1 MSFTGRT
8 AVVTGGSRG
17 IGRAICLELARRG
30 ANVVFSYAGNTAAA
44 EATRKELEALGVQT
58 RAVQGSVA
66 DPAAVKTLI
75 DTAVKELGSL
85 DILVNNAGI
94 TRDNL
99 AMMLKEEDFDA
110 VIETNL
116 KGAFLTMKAAAR
128 PMMKARYG
136 RIVNLSSVV
145 ALRGNPG
152 QINYCASKAG
162 LIGMTKSLA
171 KELGGRGVTVNAV
184 APGYIATDMTAALP
198 DAAREAMLA
207 AIPAGR
213 PGTPE
218 DVAAAVAF
226 SPSLKAAVEHDFI
239 QYIGQSQTDNGITL
253 HLEYLFPDRGQLQ
266 FYATV
271 TGPEEFSSFMVHPV
285 LTDESGQPLE
295 TYGSTSKSVHP
306 GELSNAFTVFPFGDA
321 AFPETLYLTCEIS
334 GHRGGATEPPEP
346 LEGDPSAPY
355 AVVSFRLPLDTALLA
370 QGETLE
376 VDRWINLD
384 GNKLH
389 IQALE
394 LYPTHAR
401 LLLEEEPTN
410 RESLRGLDFY
420 LADGRGNRYAAGSSG
435 GTVSQGGAY
444 WCESPYFSP
453 DRNLTLCITGAEWLE
468 KGKEYVTVDL
478 ETGRALTPL
487 PVDVRVSARRDG
499 DNAEVAFYA
508 PMPPEADEDHLVF
521 RQLGTMDY
529 RAPDGSTV
537 AIYGVTSYHSD
548 VLWQGTSDEIPL
560 PEGWFIENYTIESY
574 LWDTID
580 MGLHATRETCFETPV
595 SVPLA

>member
-85 DILVNNAGI
+85 DILVNN
-94 TRDNL
+94 RDNL

-198 DAAREAMLA
+198 DAAREAMLS

-226 SPSLKAAVEHDFI
+226 LAS
-239 QYIGQSQTDNGITL
+239 
-253 HLEYLFPDRGQLQ
+253 
-266 FYATV
+266 
-271 TGPEEFSSFMVHPV
+271 EE
-285 LTDESGQPLE
+285 
-295 TYGSTSKSVHP
+295 
-306 GELSNAFTVFPFGDA
+306 
-321 AFPETLYLTCEIS
+321 
-334 GHRGGATEPPEP
+334 
-346 LEGDPSAPY
+346 
-355 AVVSFRLPLDTALLA
+355 
-370 QGETLE
+370 
-376 VDRWINLD
+376 
-384 GNKLH
+384 
-389 IQALE
+389 
-394 LYPTHAR
+394 
-401 LLLEEEPTN
+401 
-410 RESLRGLDFY
+410 
-420 LADGRGNRYAAGSSG
+420 AG
-435 GTVSQGGAY
+435 Y
-444 WCESPYFSP
+444 
-453 DRNLTLCITGAEWLE
+453 ITGQVLQ
-468 KGKEYVTVDL
+468 VD
-478 ETGRALTPL
+478 G
-487 PVDVRVSARRDG
+487 G
-499 DNAEVAFYA
+499 
-508 PMPPEADEDHLVF
+508 
-521 RQLGTMDY
+521 
-529 RAPDGSTV
+529 
-537 AIYGVTSYHSD
+537 
-548 VLWQGTSDEIPL
+548 
-560 PEGWFIENYTIESY
+560 
-574 LWDTID
+574 
-580 MGLHATRETCFETPV
+580 MGM
-595 SVPLA
+595 